1 MIEINSD
8 NLLNEYAVNEQDA
21 NGKYSGKKVKI
32 TGELF
37 FIGESHTGIPMLLFK
52 SPEGIRLQL
61 GAYFKG
67 AWGDKKD
74 LLIEGIPTT
83 VEGIIKEKT
92 YGDFIKING
101 EIISNFGFTII
112 MK

>member
-8 NLLNEYAVNEQDA
+8 DLLKEYDANEQDA
-21 NGKYSGKKVKI
+21 NAKYSGKKVKV

-37 FIGESHTGIPMLLFK
+37 FVGETHTGTPMLLFK

-61 GAYFKG
+61 GGYFKG

-74 LLIEGIPTT
+74 LLIEGTPTT
-83 VEGIIKEKT
+83 VEGIMKEKA
-92 YGDFIKING
+92 YGDFIEING
-101 EIISNFGFTII
+101 EIISNFICTII